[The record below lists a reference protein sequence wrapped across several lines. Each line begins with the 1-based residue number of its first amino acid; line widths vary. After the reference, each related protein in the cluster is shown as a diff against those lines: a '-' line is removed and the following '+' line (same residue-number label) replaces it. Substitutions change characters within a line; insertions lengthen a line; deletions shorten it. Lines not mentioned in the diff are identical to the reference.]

1 MLDLIDELPL
11 SSASDSLPMEARM
24 IGDYGDGGIDL
35 PLDDPAFAS
44 DLEVQPGD
52 YRDPKFFNIRFPWM
66 DNKMD
71 EASRISRYKLCL
83 FYQSRSGMVLG
94 WATSLLLLFLGD
106 LLLHFCPFTFLTFQT
121 WQT

>member
-11 SSASDSLPMEARM
+11 SSTSDSLPMEARM
-24 IGDYGDGGIDL
+24 ISDYDDGDGGIAL

-71 EASRISRYKLCL
+71 EASRISRYKLSL
-83 FYQSRSGMVLG
+83 FYQPRSGMVLG
-94 WATSLLLLFLGD
+94 WATSLLLLLLLLLLLFLGGTFYSIF
-106 LLLHFCPFTFLTFQT
+106 LL
-121 WQT
+121 

>member
-1 MLDLIDELPL
+1 MI
-11 SSASDSLPMEARM
+11 SDY
-24 IGDYGDGGIDL
+24 DDGDGGIAL

-71 EASRISRYKLCL
+71 EASRISRYKLSL
-83 FYQSRSGMVLG
+83 FYQPHSGMVLG
-94 WATSLLLLFLGD
+94 WFTSFSNLGPRYKLCSQVQLYYFSCFLI
-106 LLLHFCPFTFLTFQT
+106 
-121 WQT
+121 